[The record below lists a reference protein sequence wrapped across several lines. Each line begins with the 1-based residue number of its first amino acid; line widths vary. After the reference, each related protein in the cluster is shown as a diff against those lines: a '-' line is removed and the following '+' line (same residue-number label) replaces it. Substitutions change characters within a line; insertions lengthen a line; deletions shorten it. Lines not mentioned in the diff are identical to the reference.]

1 MTAASAGTCS
11 CGRGCRSHV
20 QERCPGARRTSE
32 FPQFLIPN
40 ICYVSAEH
48 QVPRSE
54 RREGGRRRS
63 WSSHSKYVRRSLLSV
78 SSHFTRERGLS
89 QAQFS
94 RVRRGNWRS
103 VFLVWTRKANTAKFK
118 KANAGQTHRSRSNI
132 TRSKQ
137 LVSHARRESRQHEA
151 TPSLHTSASS
161 SCSHLSRP
169 SLVQYS
175 SRVVTCDRVRRAQRG
190 GA

>member
-1 MTAASAGTCS
+1 M
-11 CGRGCRSHV
+11 RSHV

-63 WSSHSKYVRRSLLSV
+63 WSSHWNLCPPLTAFRLFTSLVRGGSAKRSLAGYD
-78 SSHFTRERGLS
+78 RP
-89 QAQFS
+89 
-94 RVRRGNWRS
+94 NWRS
-103 VFLVWTRKANTAKFK
+103 FSLDEKSEHCQVQESERRPDPPL
-118 KANAGQTHRSRSNI
+118 Q
-132 TRSKQ
+132 KQ
-137 LVSHARRESRQHEA
+137 HHQKQAVSHARRESRQHEA